1 MSLFRVKLNNSKQGL
16 MDLHNN
22 QRSVYIMGPNKVN
35 RILKDGEEFI
45 DCNYWKRFAYPALP
59 LEEAFIEV
67 VEDDGTIY
75 SDFLD
80 DNTYPKV
87 YDIVAAPNSGFSEN
101 IADIEK
107 DTGGFAIF
115 AQITN
120 KSETNS
126 VKVKINK
133 MNSAVI
139 SLEAGNTQV
148 FNAGE
153 ISIGSL
159 EIENNGEEPV
169 VIQIIVSIRIKTTS

>member
-16 MDLHNN
+16 MDLHSN
-22 QRSVYIMGPNKVN
+22 QRSVYIMGPNKIN

-45 DCNYWKRFAYPALP
+45 DCNYWKRFAYPHVP

-87 YDIVAAPNSGFSEN
+87 YDIIAAPNSKFDEN
-101 IADIEK
+101 VADIEK
-107 DTGGFAIF
+107 DTGGFAVF
-115 AQITN
+115 AQIAN
-120 KSETNS
+120 KSETES
-126 VKVKINK
+126 VRVKINK
-133 MNSAVI
+133 MESAI
-139 SLEAGNTQV
+139 INLEAGNTQV

-159 EIENNGEEPV
+159 EIENNGQESV
-169 VIQIIVSIRIKTTS
+169 AVQIIVSIRIKTTS